1 MFNEMMRAE
10 IWLQDHLESQKGI
23 DDLASRLGYSTSQV
37 RRRFKQRFGIT
48 PSAYRDVLRL
58 EKAARLLTLTPLSI
72 SDIVSECGYRNHSS
86 FSRAF
91 QRHYELSPRL
101 YRQRQ
106 RARLSSQ
113 CPGSVPPPF
122 EVRQH
127 SERQALV
134 TRVYKPLKRIG
145 DITRLARQ
153 THGGESLTGKL
164 NRAPGLA
171 VVHNLPLPC
180 ALERVDL
187 GLMVPPK
194 AVASLAIP
202 PTFRLIELPPRQHA
216 CVVVEAFD
224 EVATAVQQLVVN
236 CLPNNQRHA
245 NGEPVQVHW
254 HPRGLELRLPLL
266 ATT

>member
-1 MFNEMMRAE
+1 MRAE

-48 PSAYRDVLRL
+48 PSAYRDILRL

-72 SDIVSECGYRNHSS
+72 STIVSECGYRNHSA

-91 QRHYELSPRL
+91 QRHFGLSPRQ
-101 YRQRQ
+101 YRQQQ
-106 RARLSSQ
+106 RARLSER
-113 CPGSVPPPF
+113 CPTTTPPAF

-127 SERQALV
+127 SVRQALV

-153 THGGESLTGKL
+153 AHGGESLTGKL

-171 VVHNLPLPC
+171 VVHGLPLPSE
-180 ALERVDL
+180 LERVDL

-194 AVASLAIP
+194 AVDSLAIP
-202 PTFRLIELPPRQHA
+202 PTFRLVELPPRQHA

-224 EVATAVQQLVVN
+224 EVSKAVQQLIVH
-236 CLPNNQRHA
+236 CLPKNRRHA

-266 ATT
+266 EKK